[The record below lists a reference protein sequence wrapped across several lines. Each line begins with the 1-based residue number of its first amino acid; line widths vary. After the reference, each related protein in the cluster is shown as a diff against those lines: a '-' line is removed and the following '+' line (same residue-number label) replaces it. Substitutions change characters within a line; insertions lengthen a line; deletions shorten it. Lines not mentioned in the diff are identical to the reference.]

1 MDSKRQRFDSVLFE
15 VNVLKHLVNSF
26 GENTF

>member
-1 MDSKRQRFDSVLFE
+1 MDSKRQRFDSLLFE

-26 GENTF
+26 GKSTF